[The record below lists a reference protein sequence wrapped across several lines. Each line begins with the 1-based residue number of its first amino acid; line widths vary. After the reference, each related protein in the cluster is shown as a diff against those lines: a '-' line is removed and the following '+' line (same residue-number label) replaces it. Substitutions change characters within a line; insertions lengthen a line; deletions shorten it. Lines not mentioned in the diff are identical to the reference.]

1 MRAQPTTPG
10 WSSRKCSTPA
20 TRANR
25 YRADWQT
32 AGTTGYETLT
42 VINGLIVDPAGEK
55 PLSLL
60 YTELTG
66 ETADFAAVAEEGRQL
81 IARDVLAT
89 EVTRLTGLLGVRLD
103 RSGDTATESGSRLRD
118 ALVDV
123 LCRLEVY
130 RPFASSPPTLAALDD
145 ATAMALKDA
154 PTLRDEIDAVRAH
167 AVDPD
172 EFGIRFGQLAAALYA
187 KGVEDT
193 AFYRHARL
201 LSLNEVGGD
210 PGDSAV
216 AWPASIATRRPC
228 MPIRRPP

>member
-1 MRAQPTTPG
+1 MLDASDPG
-10 WSSRKCSTPA
+10 EPLPP
-20 TRANR
+20 
-25 YRADWQT
+25 DWQT

-66 ETADFAAVAEEGRQL
+66 ETADFAAVAEEGRRL

-130 RPFASSPPTLAALDD
+130 RPFASSPRTLAALDD
-145 ATAMALKDA
+145 ATAQALQA
-154 PTLRDEIDAVRAH
+154 RAGAARRRSTPCEPTPLTPTSSASDSVSSRLRCTQRASRTPPSI
-167 AVDPD
+167 AMR
-172 EFGIRFGQLAAALYA
+172 GC
-187 KGVEDT
+187 
-193 AFYRHARL
+193 

-210 PGDSAV
+210 PGQVRPQPGELPSARRD
-216 AWPASIATRRPC
+216 PAGRLTDRHDDAVDA
-228 MPIRRPP
+228 